1 MKGGKIQ
8 MMFNLERDDNKI
20 RITWE
25 EKNIPLHKRI
35 KDLIWFIDNFKNKIE
50 YSAMISWMNIIL
62 IPAIS
67 DDKKKLTIIFNA
79 IKQGKVNEQ
88 QKIYKNDLD
97 TSRANFELLKSALV
111 ELLELVRNENNDCHK
126 TIYKKTSAFEIMNT
140 KVTKC
145 FFDGKTDFSEERQV
159 RVGKTGKK
167 DVIINV
173 QAYVAIEG
181 KIIPATFTAYDR
193 EVLNGI
199 CSIYASGQDI
209 MTTQTIYEAF
219 TGRRN
224 PSSQSKAHVT
234 RSINKMRSTLFSIDW
249 TNHAK
254 MSGLPLEENDY
265 IKSNDNLLLMQ
276 NIEANINGTD
286 TNAFL
291 LLQAPILYKYAKS
304 VGQIVTIDKSLLQM
318 DNLNNT
324 DDSIVL
330 KNYILTRIAI
340 MKNPKNKVKNHTILF
355 DTMFE
360 YCQITGNKN
369 EMRRKRE
376 LVTKILDEL
385 KKKQYI
391 TGYTMEKNGNK
402 YKSIVVSF
410 IREQSQNK
418 LPKKRARNT
427 LAENTSDE

>member
-8 MMFNLERDDNKI
+8 MIFNLERDGDKI
-20 RITWE
+20 QITLE
-25 EKNIPLHKRI
+25 ERNMPLQKRI
-35 KDLIWFIDNFKNKIE
+35 KNLIWFVDNFKHRMK
-50 YSAMISWMNIIL
+50 YSTMANWMNIIL
-62 IPAIS
+62 IPAIA

-88 QKIYKNDLD
+88 QKIYQNDLD
-97 TSRANFELLKSALV
+97 TTRINFELLKSALV
-111 ELLELVRNENNDCHK
+111 ELLELVKNESNDSHK

-140 KVTKC
+140 KVTKYL
-145 FFDGKTDFSEERQV
+145 FDSKTDFSEERQV
-159 RVGKTGKK
+159 SVGKTGKK

-173 QAYVAIEG
+173 QAYVAIDG
-181 KIIPATFTAYDR
+181 KIIPTNFTAYDR

-199 CSIYASGQDI
+199 CSIYASGQNI

-234 RSINKMRSTLFSIDW
+234 RSINKMRSTLLSIDW

-254 MSGLPLEENDY
+254 MSGLPLEDEDY

-340 MKNPKNKVKNHTILF
+340 MKNPKNKVKNHAILF

-391 TGYTMEKNGNK
+391 TNYTIEKKGNK

-418 LPKKRARNT
+418 LPQKRPRNA
-427 LAENTSDE
+427 LAESTTDE

>member
-1 MKGGKIQ
+1 M
-8 MMFNLERDDNKI
+8 
-20 RITWE
+20 
-25 EKNIPLHKRI
+25 
-35 KDLIWFIDNFKNKIE
+35 
-50 YSAMISWMNIIL
+50 A
-62 IPAIS
+62 
-67 DDKKKLTIIFNA
+67 
-79 IKQGKVNEQ
+79 
-88 QKIYKNDLD
+88 
-97 TSRANFELLKSALV
+97 LLA
-111 ELLELVRNENNDCHK
+111 
-126 TIYKKTSAFEIMNT
+126 IMNT
-140 KVTKC
+140 KVTKYL
-145 FFDGKTDFSEERQV
+145 FDSKTDFSEERQV
-159 RVGKTGKK
+159 SVGKTGKK

-173 QAYVAIEG
+173 QAYVAIDG
-181 KIIPATFTAYDR
+181 KIIPTNFTAYDR

-199 CSIYASGQDI
+199 CSIYASGQNI

-234 RSINKMRSTLFSIDW
+234 RSINKMRSTLLSIDW

-254 MSGLPLEENDY
+254 MSGLPLEDEDY

-304 VGQIVTIDKSLLQM
+304 VEQIITIDKSLLQM

-340 MKNPKNKVKNHTILF
+340 MKNPKNKVKNHAILF

-369 EMRRKRE
+369 EMKRKRE

-391 TGYTMEKNGNK
+391 TGYTIEKKGNK

-410 IREQSQNK
+410 IPEQSQNK
-418 LPKKRARNT
+418 LPKKRRNT
-427 LAENTSDE
+427 LVENTSKE